1 MKPVNRGFAAVV
13 FNSILVSSLLLSCGS
28 APKAVPQA
36 PVIESTYTADPSEA
50 VAITVPAVKERT
62 YFSSVNQDALAAVE
76 KGDPESL
83 HLAISLLRKDS
94 SSYEEA
100 EKILLNIA
108 KSLMQILWPTQ
119 TVAVEIP
126 PVTSPNPYTG
136 AVDSSRQGIYDMS
149 TGNGDFLALV
159 LPSLVLVTSESRNDY
174 YDTARES
181 LDKALE
187 LKGDSVLANY
197 LRGVL
202 SRRTNDYSGAI
213 NYFLKAQGGAADCV
227 EVSYALADCY
237 YKSNQLE
244 KALSV
249 CDSILQKNPLYRPA
263 LKLSAEITFATNRI
277 DECEQFVVRVLQ
289 QEPENAY
296 YVLFRARILIQK
308 NDYIRAASLLDVYG
322 RSDGEGRDYLLLRAK
337 VQKEWNRNLTA
348 AASTIEKALTL
359 YPDDSEI
366 ILSAAAISAETG
378 VKIGGVSAVELA
390 DKILAKDPKNVQA
403 LTIRVNELVRRKQWQ
418 EAYRA
423 SSNLRQIASSSQ
435 FSVHTHIDICL
446 EAGRKDEAWQI
457 ASNLYSQSPK
467 DEQVIQSYIKV
478 LVATDRR
485 SEVSRLIAQI
495 LPTATSKM
503 KSFLYYERSFLASSE
518 DAVLVDLRSSLTAN
532 PRNRDALFRLYK
544 IYYNK
549 KEYRKAQYYLKQVVA
564 LSPNDDSLLKLNSEL
579 ETLLGR

>member
-1 MKPVNRGFAAVV
+1 M
-13 FNSILVSSLLLSCGS
+13 
-28 APKAVPQA
+28 
-36 PVIESTYTADPSEA
+36 
-50 VAITVPAVKERT
+50 
-62 YFSSVNQDALAAVE
+62 
-76 KGDPESL
+76 
-83 HLAISLLRKDS
+83 
-94 SSYEEA
+94 
-100 EKILLNIA
+100 
-108 KSLMQILWPTQ
+108 
-119 TVAVEIP
+119 
-126 PVTSPNPYTG
+126 
-136 AVDSSRQGIYDMS
+136 
-149 TGNGDFLALV
+149 
-159 LPSLVLVTSESRNDY
+159 
-174 YDTARES
+174 
-181 LDKALE
+181 
-187 LKGDSVLANY
+187 
-197 LRGVL
+197 
-202 SRRTNDYSGAI
+202 
-213 NYFLKAQGGAADCV
+213 
-227 EVSYALADCY
+227 
-237 YKSNQLE
+237 
-244 KALSV
+244 
-249 CDSILQKNPLYRPA
+249 
-263 LKLSAEITFATNRI
+263 
-277 DECEQFVVRVLQ
+277 
-289 QEPENAY
+289 
-296 YVLFRARILIQK
+296 FRARILIQK

-366 ILSAAAISAETG
+366 ILAAAAISAETG

-485 SEVSRLIAQI
+485 SEVSRLIGQI
-495 LPTATSKM
+495 LPSATSKM

>member
-1 MKPVNRGFAAVV
+1 MKLVNRGFAAVV
-13 FNSILVSSLLLSCGS
+13 LKSVLISSLLISCGS
-28 APKAVPQA
+28 TPKTVPHS
-36 PVIESTYTADPSEA
+36 PTIESTYTADPSEA
-50 VAITVPAVKERT
+50 VAITVPALKERT
-62 YFSSVNQDALAAVE
+62 YFSSVNQDALSAVE

-126 PVTSPNPYTG
+126 PVTSANPYTG
-136 AVDSSRQGIYDMS
+136 AIDSSRQGIYDMS

-181 LDKALE
+181 LDRALE
-187 LKGDSVLANY
+187 LKEGSVLANY

-202 SRRTNDYSGAI
+202 SRRTNDYKGAI
-213 NYFLKAQGGAADCV
+213 NYFSKAQSAAADCV

-237 YKSNQLE
+237 YKSNQSE
-244 KALSV
+244 KSLSV

-322 RSDGEGRDYLLLRAK
+322 RSDGDGRDYLLLRAK

-348 AASTIEKALTL
+348 AASTVEKALAL
-359 YPDDSEI
+359 YPDDNEI
-366 ILSAAAISAETG
+366 ILAAAAISAETG

-423 SSNLRQIASSSQ
+423 SSNLRQTASSAQ

-446 EAGRKDEAWQI
+446 EADRKDEAWQI
-457 ASNLYSQSPK
+457 ASSLYSQSPK

-485 SEVSRLIAQI
+485 PEASRLIAQI
-495 LPTATSKM
+495 LPSSTSKM
-503 KSFLYYERSFLASSE
+503 KSFLYYERSLLASSE